1 MRNRASWMNK
11 ATDPVLELLADTGY
25 ALPSGVI
32 YYNLS
37 HKEQTDVSR
46 RTVLRALDPLKK
58 HGLVKIADETETY
71 YEITDKGRKYLS
83 GELDAEKLESEMS

>member
-11 ATDPVLELLADTGY
+11 ATDPVLEILADTGY
-25 ALPSGVI
+25 ALPSGAI

-46 RTVLRALDPLKK
+46 RTVLRALDPLKE
-58 HGLVKIADETETY
+58 HGLVRIADQTETY
-71 YEITDKGRKYLS
+71 YEITEKGQRYLS
-83 GELDAEKLESEMS
+83 GNLDAETLES

>member
-11 ATDPVLELLADTGY
+11 ATDPVLEILADTDY

-37 HKEQTDVSR
+37 YKEQIDVSR
-46 RTVLRALDPLKK
+46 RTVLRALDPLKE
-58 HGLVKIADETETY
+58 HGLVKIATGTETY
-71 YEITDKGRKYLS
+71 YEITDKGRKYLNGKLS
-83 GELDAEKLESEMS
+83 TEDLEL